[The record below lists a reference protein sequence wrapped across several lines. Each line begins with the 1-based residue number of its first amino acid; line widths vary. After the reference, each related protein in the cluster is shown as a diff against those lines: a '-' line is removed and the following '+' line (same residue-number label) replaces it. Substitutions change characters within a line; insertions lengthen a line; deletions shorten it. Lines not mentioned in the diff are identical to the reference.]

1 MAVSGYGA
9 IYIVIIMSYN
19 RQVTDRVYM
28 EAGNVMNGDVSLIQ
42 KVDPLGLLPHEARF
56 LEGAILRAQKQ
67 QQLAQLAVGEANLSS
82 GGDWAFDDPATQF
95 AAQEAL
101 LKDSFYKEL
110 LNLYNEG
117 RAAAPESY
125 PSEDEKLAKP
135 GSRVKIRTPRYAD
148 TLDIVTRRIPGI
160 PEDEEHDVSL
170 VSANSALGRA
180 ILNSTV
186 GQVLLWEIDG
196 RKFQGELEYID
207 QHAQK
212 AFYTSMG
219 LID

>member
-1 MAVSGYGA
+1 M
-9 IYIVIIMSYN
+9 
-19 RQVTDRVYM
+19 YM
-28 EAGNVMNGDVSLIQ
+28 EADNVMNGDIFLTQ
-42 KVDPLGLLPHEARF
+42 KATPLGLLPHEARF
-56 LEGAILRAQKQ
+56 LEDAIVRAREQ
-67 QQLAQLAVGEANLSS
+67 QRLAQLAVGEANLSS

-101 LKDSFYKEL
+101 LKDTLYKKL

-117 RAAAPESY
+117 RMTAPENY
-125 PSEDEKLAKP
+125 PSKDEKTAKL

-196 RKFQGELEYID
+196 RKFQGELECID
-207 QHAQK
+207 QHAQRD
-212 AFYTSMG
+212 FYTSVG